1 MKNIFTSLR
10 QWQRRNETVEALSR
24 LDDRMLSD
32 IGVVRGNINQIVR
45 GIR

>member
-1 MKNIFTSLR
+1 MKNIFTSIR
-10 QWQRRNETVEALSR
+10 QWQRRNETVKVLSR

>member
-1 MKNIFTSLR
+1 MKNIFTSIR
-10 QWQRRNETVEALSR
+10 QWQRRNETFNVLSR

-32 IGVVRGNINQIVR
+32 IGVVRGNINLIVR